1 MQQKHKHFSKYIL
14 IFFFFNFLNRKFS
27 KPQGSRR
34 AFGRFAVW
42 VCLFIYF
49 FTYKSGITSVLT
61 IHHILTTDPFQSIL
75 MVQNY
80 FEIALSTLYIG
91 WEHWSIYKK
100 NNSSLREQ
108 RQPPLSHMIK
118 DNLWPA
124 ITLVEF
130 WLGLWHIYK
139 LAGTIEG
146 SSRQYN

>member
-14 IFFFFNFLNRKFS
+14 IFFFFFNFLNRKFS

-100 NNSSLREQ
+100 NNFTQ
-108 RQPPLSHMIK
+108 RTETTTFVSYDKGQSMASNNFSGVLT
-118 DNLWPA
+118 WFVA
-124 ITLVEF
+124 
-130 WLGLWHIYK
+130 HI
-139 LAGTIEG
+139 
-146 SSRQYN
+146 